1 MATTAYE
8 CMFILESNAYGRD
21 PGGMANRIK
30 DVIENAGGKIL
41 ASRLWNEQRLAYP
54 IEGHRKGVYWLTYF
68 ELDSEQLSK
77 FTRAVQLTDAVIRHL
92 TLRLDPR
99 LVEPMVAAARGEV
112 PVVSRAAK
120 MEETRTVSA
129 GRGEASESDSSEVD
143 SSAAV
148 VEN

>member
-1 MATTAYE
+1 
-8 CMFILESNAYGRD
+8 MFILESNAYGRD

-68 ELDSEQLSK
+68 ELDGEHLPK
-77 FTRAVQLTDAVIRHL
+77 FTRAVKLTDAVIRHL

-120 MEETRTVSA
+120 MEETRPPTA
-129 GRGEASESDSSEVD
+129 GKVASEEVD
-143 SSAAV
+143 VSAAV